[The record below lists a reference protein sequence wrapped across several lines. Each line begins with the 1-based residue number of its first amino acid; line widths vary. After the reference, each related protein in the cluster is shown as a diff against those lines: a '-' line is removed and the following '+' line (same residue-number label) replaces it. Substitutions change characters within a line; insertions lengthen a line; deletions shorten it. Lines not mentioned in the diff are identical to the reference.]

1 MTGKPGHGK
10 PHAAIPGR
18 ITSRLRHINDYMNA
32 RIRLTSRIEFSGESA
47 YLIRRIR
54 TGDRRNLAKNIE
66 KTPGASGKDDVA
78 EFLRKVAATP
88 VQNSSGRNGRLI
100 FAIDATASRQPT
112 WDQASHLQHEM
123 FEEAAAIG
131 GLELQVAF
139 FRGFGEF
146 RATRWTTD
154 SKALIRPMSR
164 VFCLGGHTQI
174 EKVLNH
180 ALSQTK
186 KDRIN
191 ALVYVGDCME
201 EDADHLCHLAGQLGM
216 LKVPVF
222 VFQEGHDR
230 IAENCFRQI
239 AKLSGGAYCRFD
251 SASAAMLRTLLRA
264 VAAYA
269 AGGRKA
275 LSDFS
280 KKSPREATLL
290 LEQIK

>member
-1 MTGKPGHGK
+1 MAKDIDKRTQENP
-10 PHAAIPGR
+10 AAV
-18 ITSRLRHINDYMNA
+18 
-32 RIRLTSRIEFSGESA
+32 SA
-47 YLIRRIR
+47 
-54 TGDRRNLAKNIE
+54 
-66 KTPGASGKDDVA
+66 KDEVA
-78 EFLRKVAATP
+78 AFLSKVAATP
-88 VQNSSGRNGRLI
+88 RRSARTGNGRLL

-112 WDQASHLQHEM
+112 WDRASHLQHEM

-174 EKVLNH
+174 EKVLKH
-180 ALSQTK
+180 ALRETK
-186 KDRIN
+186 KERIS

-201 EDADHLCHLAGQLGM
+201 EDADTLCHLAGQLGM
-216 LKVPVF
+216 LKVPAF
-222 VFQEGHDR
+222 VFQEGYDR
-230 IAENCFRQI
+230 TAETCFRQM

-251 SASAAMLRTLLRA
+251 SASATTLRTLLRA

-275 LSDFS
+275 LSDYNR
-280 KKSPREATLL
+280 KAGGEATLL
-290 LEQIK
+290 LEQIR